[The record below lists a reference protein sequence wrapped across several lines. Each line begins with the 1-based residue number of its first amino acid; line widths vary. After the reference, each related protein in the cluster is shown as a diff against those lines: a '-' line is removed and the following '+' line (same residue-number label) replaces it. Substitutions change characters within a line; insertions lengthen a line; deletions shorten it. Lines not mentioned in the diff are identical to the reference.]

1 MMKVTNEK
9 LKRFNACEDGREW
22 FEVNFGKSVEENKL
36 ITTLAGVGKYDWAWW
51 YLRKVLTKEQSV
63 KIAIYAAEQV
73 IKTFEKEYPEDD
85 RPRKAI
91 EAAKAYLKNP
101 CDKTA
106 ADAYAAHDAA
116 YAAAYAANAAAD
128 AANAAANAA
137 YAAAYAAAENK
148 ELRKKIL
155 IYALK
160 IRGEK

>member
-1 MMKVTNEK
+1 MKVTIEN
-9 LKRFNACEDGREW
+9 LKRFNACGDGKEW
-22 FEVNFGKSVEENKL
+22 FKVTFGKSVEENKL
-36 ITTLAGVGKYDWAWW
+36 ILTLAGVGKYDWAWW

-63 KIAIYAAEQV
+63 KIAIYASEQV
-73 IKTFEKEYPEDD
+73 IGIFEKKYPKDD

-106 ADAYAAHDAA
+106 AAAH
-116 YAAAYAANAAAD
+116 
-128 AANAAANAA
+128 AA
-137 YAAAYAAAENK
+137 YAAAYAAADAAAYAAADAAAYAAACAECAATENK
-148 ELRKKIL
+148 KLRKKIL